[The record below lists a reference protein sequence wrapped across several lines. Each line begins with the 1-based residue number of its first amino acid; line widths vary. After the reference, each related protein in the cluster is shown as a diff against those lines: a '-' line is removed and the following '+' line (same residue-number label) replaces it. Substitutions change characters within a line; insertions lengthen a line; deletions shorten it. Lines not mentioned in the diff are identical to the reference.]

1 MTDLPGWFASVLAA
15 VIPGYGDDPGR
26 LWNGYVEADYHYAAP
41 LSPGRITSIPVQE
54 GQKVEAGEVLMLLDD
69 RAERAALAE
78 AEARVAQAAANLQ
91 DLQTGKRKD
100 EIDVIQASLDKA
112 KAVQAQEKINFD
124 RSETLLARN
133 VISLSQ
139 WQSDRAALDAAD
151 AAVAE
156 LQAQLRVA
164 ELPARGAEREAAEQA
179 LKAAQ
184 AAQDSARIALDE
196 RQVRAPITGLIDDIY
211 FQEGDVAAT
220 GAPSIAIY
228 APDVMKAI
236 FFIPERER
244 ATVAVGQPLALT
256 CDSCPPGLS
265 ARVTRLSADPQFTPP
280 IIYSREER
288 NRLVFR
294 AEAISDQ
301 PLSLLPGQPVTLE
314 PLAQEPAP

>member
-26 LWNGYVEADYHYAAP
+26 LWNGYIEADYHYAAP
-41 LSPGRITSIPVQE
+41 LSPGRITAIPVQE

-69 RAERAALAE
+69 RAERATLAE

-100 EIDVIQASLDKA
+100 EIDVIRASLDKA
-112 KAVQAQEKINFD
+112 KAVQAQQKINFD

-244 ATVAVGQPLALT
+244 ATVAVGQTLALT

-314 PLAQEPAP
+314 PLVQESAP

>member
-1 MTDLPGWFASVLAA
+1 MTALPGWFASVLAA

-100 EIDVIQASLDKA
+100 EIDVIRASLDKA

-164 ELPARGAEREAAEQA
+164 ELPARGAEREASEQL

-196 RQVRAPITGLIDDIY
+196 RQVRAPITGIIDEIF
-211 FQEGDVAAT
+211 FQQGDVAAT

-228 APDVMKAI
+228 DPAVMKAI

>member
-1 MTDLPGWFASVLAA
+1 MTDLPGWLAAALAA
-15 VIPGYGDDPGR
+15 VIPGYGDAPGR

-41 LSPGRITSIPVQE
+41 LSPGRIVSIPVRE
-54 GQKVEAGEVLMLLDD
+54 GQEVQMGEVLMVLDD
-69 RAERAALAE
+69 RAEKAALAE
-78 AEARVAQAAANLQ
+78 AQARVAQAAANLQ

-100 EIDVIQASLDKA
+100 EIDVIRASLDKA
-112 KAVQAQEKINFD
+112 KAVQDQQKINFD

-156 LQAQLRVA
+156 LEAQLRVA
-164 ELPARGAEREAAEQA
+164 ELPARGAEREASEQA

-196 RQVRAPITGLIDDIY
+196 RQVRAPITGIIDDIY
-211 FQEGDVAAT
+211 FQEGEVAGT
-220 GAPSIAIY
+220 GAPAIALY
-228 APDVMKAI
+228 DPGAMKAI
-236 FFIPERER
+236 LFIPEAER
-244 ATVAVGQPLALT
+244 ASVTVGQPLALT
-256 CDSCPPGLS
+256 CDGCPPGLS
-265 ARVTRLSADPQFTPP
+265 ARVSRLSADPQYTPP

-301 PLSLLPGQPVTLE
+301 PLALLPGQPVTLE
-314 PLAQEPAP
+314 PLP

>member
-1 MTDLPGWFASVLAA
+1 MTDLPGWFAAALAA
-15 VIPGYGDDPGR
+15 VIPGFGDDPGR
-26 LWNGYVEADYHYAAP
+26 LWNGYIEADYHYAAP
-41 LSPGRITSIPVQE
+41 ISAGRITSIPVQE
-54 GQKVEAGEVLMLLDD
+54 GQRVQAGEVLMLLDD
-69 RAERAALAE
+69 RAEKAALAE
-78 AEARVAQAAANLQ
+78 AEARAAQAAANLQ

-100 EIDVIQASLDKA
+100 EVDVIRASLDKA
-112 KAVQAQEKINFD
+112 RAVQAQQKISFD

-164 ELPARGAEREAAEQA
+164 ELPARGAERTASEQA
-179 LKAAQ
+179 LKAAE
-184 AAQDSARIALDE
+184 AAQDKARIALDE
-196 RQVRAPITGLIDDIY
+196 RQVRAPIAGIIDDIY

-220 GAPSIAIY
+220 GAPSVAIY
-228 APDVMKAI
+228 DPGVMKAI
-236 FFIPERER
+236 LFVPERER
-244 ATVAVGQPLALT
+244 ATVSVGQTLSLT

-265 ARVTRLSADPQFTPP
+265 ARITRLSADPQFTPP

-294 AEAISDQ
+294 AEAMSDQ

-314 PLAQEPAP
+314 PLP